1 MTSQPTTA
9 PTPGPRPSRRTLWL
23 AGGTLAAAFVI
34 LGGING
40 TSGDTGARPAAY
52 PETTQT
58 LFTAPAQTAETPY
71 IYSPAPDP
79 SPTDSTCADS
89 AAWDADGPGQLL
101 DGYIS
106 NQRSGNINP
115 DVLREQCP
123 QYLPVWE
130 RAKGGISGGALAVPA
145 EAKPGTYETISADL
159 QDCYWERARAGQT
172 VANNFVLA
180 SRAKLRVTIRQGD
193 DTFISRGCGNWV
205 RVG

>member
-1 MTSQPTTA
+1 MT
-9 PTPGPRPSRRTLWL
+9 GPRLPRRKLWI
-23 AGGTLAAAFVI
+23 AGAVLAAAFVAI
-34 LGGING
+34 GGINHANSTDDG
-40 TSGDTGARPAAY
+40 TRPAAY
-52 PETTQT
+52 PKTAQT
-58 LFTAPAQTAETPY
+58 LSAAPAQTAETPY

-79 SPTDSTCADS
+79 PPTDSTCADS
-89 AAWDADGPGQLL
+89 AAWDASGPSQLL

-123 QYLPVWE
+123 QYLAVWE
-130 RAKGGISGGALAVPA
+130 KAKGGISGGTLAVPA

-180 SRAKLRVTIRQGD
+180 SRVKLRVTILQGD

-205 RVG
+205 RVD